1 MGKFLKKYFSIIPT
15 LCLAIIYLKTLL
27 PDVGFWD
34 TGEFQTIGYTFDISH
49 PTGYP
54 LYIILLKIFTS
65 FLPIGNIAYRAN
77 LLSALLSISAL
88 YFVSKT
94 IFIITKNIALS
105 LFVPIILGTNSF
117 LWSTST
123 RADPHT
129 LHFFFVSLF
138 IYIQSLIIIKKKYK
152 KLYLLS
158 LILGLSLTNHLL
170 SIFILPTLILTLL
183 FIKIPLKKKVIANAL
198 VFIPL
203 LIYLVIPIIY
213 HFKGAYT
220 IDYNLE
226 NPHNFV
232 RYILG
237 QDFSPQSSF
246 KISKDLFVNLAN
258 GVKLLEKNLGRFL
271 FLTSIFGLV
280 VFVIKEKL
288 ALALPP
294 LFLLNL
300 FFSANYQ
307 NAVIERY
314 YLTNLLLLYLSL
326 AYLLNLLLK
335 NLELI
340 IRNKIGKFKFTNLGL
355 NFLIALL
362 LIAPTANNIL
372 KNYKNINQSKNHH
385 ARNWATSTLNNLEPN
400 AVIFSWW
407 SYSTPLWYLQKV
419 EKTRPDVLII
429 NDGQNNWEEKAKYY
443 LGKRPIYFI
452 EKINLEDKNLTLI
465 NEDGVFKLE
474 KN

>member
-1 MGKFLKKYFSIIPT
+1 MGKFLKKYFSLIPAIY
-15 LCLAIIYLKTLL
+15 LAIIYLKTLL

-77 LLSALLSISAL
+77 LLSALLSIFAI

-105 LFVPIILGTNSF
+105 LFVPIILGTNPF

-138 IYIQSLIIIKKKYK
+138 IYIQSLIIIKKKHK
-152 KLYLLS
+152 MLYLLS
-158 LILGLSLTNHLL
+158 LVFGLSLTNHLL
-170 SIFILPTLILTLL
+170 SIFILPTFILTLL
-183 FIKIPLKKKVIANAL
+183 LIKIPLKKKVITNAL

-203 LIYLVIPIIY
+203 LIYLIIPTIY

-220 IDYNLE
+220 IDYNLK

-258 GVKLLEKNLGRFL
+258 GVKLLEKNMGRFL

-314 YLTNLLLLYLSL
+314 FLTNLLLLFLST
-326 AYLLNLLLK
+326 AYLLNIFLR

-340 IRNKIGKFKFTNLGL
+340 IRNKTGKFKFTNLGL

-362 LIAPTANNIL
+362 LIAPIRDNIL
-372 KNYKNINQSKNHH
+372 KNYKNINQSKNYH
-385 ARNWATSTLNNLEPN
+385 ARNWATSTLNSLEPN

-419 EKTRPDVLII
+419 EKTRPDVLVI

-443 LGKRPIYFI
+443 LGKRPVYFI
-452 EKINLEDKNLTLI
+452 EKIKLKDENLTLI
-465 NEDGVFKLE
+465 NKGSVFKLE
-474 KN
+474 EN